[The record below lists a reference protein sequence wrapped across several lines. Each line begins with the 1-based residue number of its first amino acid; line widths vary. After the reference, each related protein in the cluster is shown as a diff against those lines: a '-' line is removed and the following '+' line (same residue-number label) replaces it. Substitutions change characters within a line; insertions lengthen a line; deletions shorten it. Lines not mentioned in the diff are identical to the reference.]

1 MQQAEKY
8 LGGRNLPLASHVLF
22 RFRHHQGKNAHQ
34 YVVFAT
40 SLGEFDNRDSKNIEL
55 ENVVDSARDKSLGY
69 QKVSR
74 LIRLSTEHRAETFL
88 NLKTMKTWKT
98 QLP

>member
-55 ENVVDSARDKSLGY
+55 ENVVADPKSVGGERT
-69 QKVSR
+69 SGD
-74 LIRLSTEHRAETFL
+74 IFFMET
-88 NLKTMKTWKT
+88 
-98 QLP
+98 